1 MRIDYLWSP
10 DKTVHAIN
18 CLIEG
23 TALEVGILCLVSCR
37 ETTIRLSNESHSL
50 LVEVPSDFRSNHE
63 RVKAFNAI
71 LNILDHEQIQL
82 PSGNQ
87 N

>member
-1 MRIDYLWSP
+1 MKIDYLWSD

-23 TALEVGILCLVSCR
+23 TALEVGILCLASCR

-50 LVEVPSDFRSNHE
+50 LVEVPADFRSNHE
-63 RVKAFNAI
+63 RVKAFNAM

-87 N
+87 D

>member
-1 MRIDYLWSP
+1 MNIDYLWSD
-10 DKTVHAIN
+10 DKTVHAID
-18 CLIEG
+18 CFIEG
-23 TALEVGILCLVSCR
+23 AALEVGILCLVSCR

-50 LVEVPSDFRSNHE
+50 LVEVPANFRSNHE
-63 RVKAFNAI
+63 RVKAFNAM

-87 N
+87 D

>member
-1 MRIDYLWSP
+1 VKIDYLWSD

-50 LVEVPSDFRSNHE
+50 LVEVPADFRSNHE
-63 RVKAFNAI
+63 RVKAFNAM

-82 PSGNQ
+82 PFGNQ
-87 N
+87 D

>member
-1 MRIDYLWSP
+1 
-10 DKTVHAIN
+10 
-18 CLIEG
+18 
-23 TALEVGILCLVSCR
+23 VSCR

-50 LVEVPSDFRSNHE
+50 LVEVPADFRSNHE
-63 RVKAFNAI
+63 RVKAFNAM

-87 N
+87 D

>member
-1 MRIDYLWSP
+1 MNIDYLWS
-10 DKTVHAIN
+10 DDQTVHAID
-18 CLIEG
+18 CLVEG
-23 TALEVGILCLVSCR
+23 TALEIGILCLVSCR
-37 ETTIRLSNESHSL
+37 ETAIRLSSESHSF

-63 RVKAFNAI
+63 RVKAFNAT

>member
-1 MRIDYLWSP
+1 MNIDYLWSD
-10 DKTVHAIN
+10 DKTVHAID
-18 CLIEG
+18 CFIEG
-23 TALEVGILCLVSCR
+23 TALEVGILCLVSYR

-50 LVEVPSDFRSNHE
+50 LVEVPADFRSNHE
-63 RVKAFNAI
+63 RVKAFNAM

-87 N
+87 D

>member
-1 MRIDYLWSP
+1 VKIDYLWSD

-18 CLIEG
+18 CLIEN

-50 LVEVPSDFRSNHE
+50 LVEVPADFRSNHE
-63 RVKAFNAI
+63 RVKAFNAM

-87 N
+87 D

>member
-1 MRIDYLWSP
+1 MNIDYLWSD
-10 DKTVHAIN
+10 DKTVHAID
-18 CLIEG
+18 CFIEG

-50 LVEVPSDFRSNHE
+50 LVEVPPEFCSSHE
-63 RVKAFNAI
+63 RVKAFNAM

-87 N
+87 D

>member
-1 MRIDYLWSP
+1 MNIDYLWSQ

-18 CLIEG
+18 CFVEG

-37 ETTIRLSNESHSL
+37 ETTIRLLNESHSF
-50 LVEVPSDFRSNHE
+50 LVEVPADFRSSHE
-63 RVKAFNAI
+63 RVKAFNAM

>member
-1 MRIDYLWSP
+1 MNIDYLWSD
-10 DKTVHAIN
+10 DKTVHAID
-18 CLIEG
+18 CLVEG
-23 TALEVGILCLVSCR
+23 TALEVGILCLVSCGK
-37 ETTIRLSNESHSL
+37 TTIRLSNESHSL
-50 LVEVPSDFRSNHE
+50 LVEVPFEFRSNHE
-63 RVKAFNAI
+63 RVKAFNAM

>member
-1 MRIDYLWSP
+1 MNIDYLWSD
-10 DKTVHAIN
+10 DKTVHAID
-18 CLIEG
+18 CFIEG

-50 LVEVPSDFRSNHE
+50 LVEVPPEFRSNHE
-63 RVKAFNAI
+63 RVKAFNAM

-87 N
+87 D